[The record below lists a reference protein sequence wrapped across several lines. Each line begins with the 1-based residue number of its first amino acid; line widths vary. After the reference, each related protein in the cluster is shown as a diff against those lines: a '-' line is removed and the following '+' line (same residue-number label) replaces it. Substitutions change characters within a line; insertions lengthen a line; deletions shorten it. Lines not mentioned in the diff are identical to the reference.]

1 MNVADRIQNL
11 RKTKGIS
18 QEELADKIGVS
29 RQTVS
34 KWESEQSAP
43 DMDKIILLSDY
54 FEVTTDYL
62 LKGIEAKENVVDQ
75 PDARIFSLAGTMFG
89 FIGITVSI
97 GIWMER
103 QQIVAVMIGLIL
115 IAIGI
120 MIHMVGQFSGRNAK
134 TANRKFWTINVWFAT
149 LIPYSCIFNI
159 LQGHFGGFTGRISPI
174 PALGN
179 SILLYGIGWL
189 IYIAGCAT
197 FDCIYLVKSKC
208 LSS

>member
-34 KWESEQSAP
+34 QWESEQSAP

-75 PDARIFSLAGTMFG
+75 SDARNFSLAGTMFG

-97 GIWMER
+97 GIWIER

-115 IAIGI
+115 IAMGI
-120 MIHMVGQFSGRNAK
+120 MIHMAGQFTGRNAK
-134 TANRKFWTINVWFAT
+134 AANRKFWAINVWFTT
-149 LIPYSCIFNI
+149 LIPYSCIFNV
-159 LQGHFGGFTGRISPI
+159 LQGLIGGFTGMISPI
-174 PALGN
+174 PEMGN
-179 SILLYGIGWL
+179 SILLYGIAWL
-189 IYIAGCAT
+189 IYIAGCAA
-197 FDCIYLVKSKC
+197 FDCIFFAKSWKN
-208 LSS
+208 